1 MNDFQAFAKRAKTLK
16 MIFLL
21 ILIGFSANI
30 IFSIGLVFWEISPMS
45 EESTYTVSFT
55 TDQHGNKLTT
65 RIENELFFP
74 YLQITDNIMRP
85 TENFKG
91 TVNQAVIGITLIGTL
106 IKLPLFYVLWIAYR
120 VFKNLSES
128 RTPFTTDLFDRIR
141 HMGKVLILFG
151 LIGNLTFSILI
162 SAFVTGDFYF
172 NNPIELTYII
182 LGLVLYVVSEVME
195 YGLALQVEVDE
206 TL

>member
-1 MNDFQAFAKRAKTLK
+1 MTDFHAFSKRARTVKAL
-16 MIFLL
+16 FLL

-106 IKLPLFYVLWIAYR
+106 IKLPLFYVLWIAYS

-151 LIGNLTFSILI
+151 LIGNLAFSVLI